1 MTAHPLIQLVVLMDL
16 ATVALIACFV
26 FIGGFERLNLLT
38 RLGAISAAIG
48 VMVQALSSLHFLVH
62 GSVSILAPVWI
73 LKDLGIFLVA
83 CGMAHSAFRGGDR

>member
-1 MTAHPLIQLVVLMDL
+1 VIFIDLCTVLL
-16 ATVALIACFV
+16 VALVAFT
-26 FIGGFERLNLLT
+26 GGFERLNLLT
-38 RLGAISAAIG
+38 RLGVISAAIG

-83 CGMAHSAFRGGDR
+83 CGMAHNALRGRDR